1 MFDTLVESGSHSD
14 DLARKGSFFL
24 GTMVLYAVVLLGVA
38 VLSIY
43 LYNDSIP
50 DPSLELLTLVAP
62 VPMAQD
68 DTPKAAEEPKPAA
81 KAEPTVAM
89 VKDMAVI
96 APVTKTNEVAPP
108 TAKVVPT
115 NKTLNVLV
123 GDRDVGD
130 VNAVPTGPVG
140 VVGGTGG
147 GGAGTGGA
155 PKVEVSDEPPPPPPA
170 PTPPPKPK
178 TVVSGGV
185 LNGKAISKPQPAYP
199 PIAKAARASGTVTVQ
214 ILVDESGRVVSA
226 SAVSG
231 HPLLQQ
237 AAVSAARQARF
248 SPTLLSGQPVKVSG
262 VITYNFTTA
271 PASAE
276 GQRRRQLLSRLHP
289 SVAAVVERLL
299 EGRETPG
306 EAEAKFVRD
315 GKAELRI
322 WLTVKSPAVLT
333 QLEELGFELIL
344 DAPSSG
350 LLVGRLPID
359 KLPALA
365 DLQAVRFVAPEES
378 QK

>member
-81 KAEPTVAM
+81 KAAPEVAM

-96 APVTKTNEVAPP
+96 APVTKTNEIAPP
-108 TAKVVPT
+108 TAKVVAT

-155 PKVEVSDEPPPPPPA
+155 PKVEVSDEPPPPPPPA
-170 PTPPPKPK
+170 PTPAPKPK
-178 TVVSGGV
+178 TIVSGGV

-237 AAVSAARQARF
+237 AAVAAARNARF

-262 VITYNFTTA
+262 VITYNF
-271 PASAE
+271 
-276 GQRRRQLLSRLHP
+276 
-289 SVAAVVERLL
+289 
-299 EGRETPG
+299 
-306 EAEAKFVRD
+306 
-315 GKAELRI
+315 
-322 WLTVKSPAVLT
+322 VL
-333 QLEELGFELIL
+333 Q
-344 DAPSSG
+344 
-350 LLVGRLPID
+350 
-359 KLPALA
+359 
-365 DLQAVRFVAPEES
+365 
-378 QK
+378 

>member
-1 MFDTLVESGSHSD
+1 MFDSLVESGSHSD

-24 GTMVLYAVVLLGVA
+24 GTLILYSIVLVTVA
-38 VLSIY
+38 VLSVY

-62 VPMAQD
+62 VPMQQEEAPKAQD
-68 DTPKAAEEPKPAA
+68 EPKPAT
-81 KAEPTVAM
+81 KAEPQVAM

-108 TAKVVPT
+108 TARVVPT
-115 NKTLNVLV
+115 NKTLNVVV

-130 VNAVPTGPVG
+130 VNAVPSGAAVG

-147 GGAGTGGA
+147 GGGGTGGA
-155 PKVEVSDEPPPPPPA
+155 PRVEVADEPPPPPAPK
-170 PTPPPKPK
+170 PTPEPKK

-226 SAVSG
+226 NAVSG

-237 AAVSAARQARF
+237 AAVSAARNARF

-262 VITYNFTTA
+262 VITYNF
-271 PASAE
+271 
-276 GQRRRQLLSRLHP
+276 
-289 SVAAVVERLL
+289 
-299 EGRETPG
+299 
-306 EAEAKFVRD
+306 
-315 GKAELRI
+315 
-322 WLTVKSPAVLT
+322 VL
-333 QLEELGFELIL
+333 Q
-344 DAPSSG
+344 
-350 LLVGRLPID
+350 
-359 KLPALA
+359 
-365 DLQAVRFVAPEES
+365 
-378 QK
+378 

>member
-24 GTMVLYAVVLLGVA
+24 GTMVLYSIVLVAVA

-62 VPMAQD
+62 VPMQAD
-68 DTPKAAEEPKPAA
+68 ETPKAADEPKPAA

-96 APVTKTNEVAPP
+96 APVTKSNEIAPP

-115 NKTLNVLV
+115 NKTLNVMV

-147 GGAGTGGA
+147 GGGGGGGGA
-155 PKVEVSDEPPPPPPA
+155 PVVKSDDEPPPPPPQ

-226 SAVSG
+226 SAVGG

-262 VITYNFTTA
+262 VITYNF
-271 PASAE
+271 
-276 GQRRRQLLSRLHP
+276 
-289 SVAAVVERLL
+289 
-299 EGRETPG
+299 
-306 EAEAKFVRD
+306 
-315 GKAELRI
+315 
-322 WLTVKSPAVLT
+322 VL
-333 QLEELGFELIL
+333 Q
-344 DAPSSG
+344 
-350 LLVGRLPID
+350 
-359 KLPALA
+359 
-365 DLQAVRFVAPEES
+365 
-378 QK
+378 

>member
-1 MFDTLVESGSHSD
+1 MFDTLVESGSHTD

-81 KAEPTVAM
+81 KAAPEVAM

-115 NKTLNVLV
+115 NKTLSVLV

-147 GGAGTGGA
+147 GGAGTGSA
-155 PKVEVSDEPPPPPPA
+155 PKVEVNDEPPPPPPPA

-237 AAVSAARQARF
+237 AAVAAARNARF

-262 VITYNFTTA
+262 VITYNF
-271 PASAE
+271 
-276 GQRRRQLLSRLHP
+276 
-289 SVAAVVERLL
+289 
-299 EGRETPG
+299 
-306 EAEAKFVRD
+306 
-315 GKAELRI
+315 
-322 WLTVKSPAVLT
+322 VL
-333 QLEELGFELIL
+333 Q
-344 DAPSSG
+344 
-350 LLVGRLPID
+350 
-359 KLPALA
+359 
-365 DLQAVRFVAPEES
+365 
-378 QK
+378 

>member
-24 GTMVLYAVVLLGVA
+24 GTMVLYSIVLVAVA

-62 VPMAQD
+62 VPMAQEEA
-68 DTPKAAEEPKPAA
+68 PKAQDEPKPAA

-108 TAKVVPT
+108 TAKIVPT
-115 NKTLNVLV
+115 NKTLNVMV

-147 GGAGTGGA
+147 GGGGGGGTA
-155 PKVEVSDEPPPPPPA
+155 PVVKSDDEPPPPPPQ

-226 SAVSG
+226 NAVSG

-237 AAVSAARQARF
+237 AAVAAARQARF

-262 VITYNFTTA
+262 VITYNF
-271 PASAE
+271 
-276 GQRRRQLLSRLHP
+276 
-289 SVAAVVERLL
+289 
-299 EGRETPG
+299 
-306 EAEAKFVRD
+306 
-315 GKAELRI
+315 
-322 WLTVKSPAVLT
+322 VL
-333 QLEELGFELIL
+333 Q
-344 DAPSSG
+344 
-350 LLVGRLPID
+350 
-359 KLPALA
+359 
-365 DLQAVRFVAPEES
+365 
-378 QK
+378 

>member
-1 MFDTLVESGSHSD
+1 MFDTLVESGSHSG

-24 GTMVLYAVVLLGVA
+24 GTMVLYSIVLVAVA
-38 VLSIY
+38 VLSVY

-62 VPMAQD
+62 VPMQADEAPKAQD
-68 DTPKAAEEPKPAA
+68 EPKPAA
-81 KAEPTVAM
+81 KAEPQVAM

-108 TAKVVPT
+108 TARVVPT
-115 NKTLNVLV
+115 NKTLNVVV

-130 VNAVPTGPVG
+130 VNAVPTGAAVG
-140 VVGGTGG
+140 IVGGTGG

-155 PKVEVSDEPPPPPPA
+155 PKVEVNDEPPPPPAPK
-170 PTPPPKPK
+170 PTPEPPRK

-237 AAVSAARQARF
+237 AAVAAARGARF

-262 VITYNFTTA
+262 VITYNF
-271 PASAE
+271 
-276 GQRRRQLLSRLHP
+276 
-289 SVAAVVERLL
+289 
-299 EGRETPG
+299 
-306 EAEAKFVRD
+306 
-315 GKAELRI
+315 
-322 WLTVKSPAVLT
+322 VL
-333 QLEELGFELIL
+333 Q
-344 DAPSSG
+344 
-350 LLVGRLPID
+350 
-359 KLPALA
+359 
-365 DLQAVRFVAPEES
+365 
-378 QK
+378 

>member
-24 GTMVLYAVVLLGVA
+24 GTLVIYSIVLVVVA

-62 VPMAQD
+62 VPMAEAEA
-68 DTPKAAEEPKPAA
+68 PKAAEEPKPAS
-81 KAEPTVAM
+81 KAAPEVAM

-96 APVTKTNEVAPP
+96 APVTKTNEIAPV

-115 NKTLNVLV
+115 NKTLSVLV

-147 GGAGTGGA
+147 GGAGTGAA
-155 PKVEVSDEPPPPPPA
+155 PKVEVSDEPPPPPPPA

-226 SAVSG
+226 NAVSG

-237 AAVSAARQARF
+237 AAVSAARNARF

-262 VITYNFTTA
+262 VITYNF
-271 PASAE
+271 
-276 GQRRRQLLSRLHP
+276 
-289 SVAAVVERLL
+289 
-299 EGRETPG
+299 
-306 EAEAKFVRD
+306 
-315 GKAELRI
+315 
-322 WLTVKSPAVLT
+322 VL
-333 QLEELGFELIL
+333 Q
-344 DAPSSG
+344 
-350 LLVGRLPID
+350 
-359 KLPALA
+359 
-365 DLQAVRFVAPEES
+365 
-378 QK
+378 

>member
-24 GTMVLYAVVLLGVA
+24 GTLVLYSIVLVAVA

-43 LYNDSIP
+43 LYNDAIP

-62 VPMAQD
+62 VPMAEAEA
-68 DTPKAAEEPKPAA
+68 PKATEEPKPAA
-81 KAEPTVAM
+81 KQEPTVAM
-89 VKDMAVI
+89 VRDMAVI

-237 AAVSAARQARF
+237 AAVSAARNARF

-262 VITYNFTTA
+262 VITYNF
-271 PASAE
+271 
-276 GQRRRQLLSRLHP
+276 
-289 SVAAVVERLL
+289 
-299 EGRETPG
+299 
-306 EAEAKFVRD
+306 
-315 GKAELRI
+315 
-322 WLTVKSPAVLT
+322 VL
-333 QLEELGFELIL
+333 Q
-344 DAPSSG
+344 
-350 LLVGRLPID
+350 
-359 KLPALA
+359 
-365 DLQAVRFVAPEES
+365 
-378 QK
+378 

>member
-43 LYNDSIP
+43 LYNDAIP

-68 DTPKAAEEPKPAA
+68 ETPKAAEEPKPAA
-81 KAEPTVAM
+81 KSEPTVAM

-115 NKTLNVLV
+115 NKTLSVMI
-123 GDRDVGD
+123 GDRNVGD
-130 VNAVPTGPVG
+130 VNAVPTGPVA

-147 GGAGTGGA
+147 GGTGTTGGA

-185 LNGKAISKPQPAYP
+185 LNGKAVSKPPPNYP
-199 PIAKAARASGTVTVQ
+199 PIAKAARAAGTVTVQ

-226 SAVSG
+226 SAVNG

-237 AAVSAARQARF
+237 AAVAAARQARF

-262 VITYNFTTA
+262 VITYNF
-271 PASAE
+271 
-276 GQRRRQLLSRLHP
+276 
-289 SVAAVVERLL
+289 
-299 EGRETPG
+299 
-306 EAEAKFVRD
+306 
-315 GKAELRI
+315 
-322 WLTVKSPAVLT
+322 VL
-333 QLEELGFELIL
+333 Q
-344 DAPSSG
+344 
-350 LLVGRLPID
+350 
-359 KLPALA
+359 
-365 DLQAVRFVAPEES
+365 
-378 QK
+378 

>member
-1 MFDTLVESGSHSD
+1 MFDTLVESGSHTD

-24 GTMVLYAVVLLGVA
+24 GTMVLYSIVLVAVA

-43 LYNDSIP
+43 LYNDAIP

-81 KAEPTVAM
+81 KAAPEVAM

-108 TAKVVPT
+108 TAKVVAT
-115 NKTLNVLV
+115 NKTLNVMV

-147 GGAGTGGA
+147 GGGGTGSA
-155 PKVEVSDEPPPPPPA
+155 PKVEVSDEPPPPPPPA

-237 AAVSAARQARF
+237 AAVAAARNARF

-262 VITYNFTTA
+262 VITYNF
-271 PASAE
+271 
-276 GQRRRQLLSRLHP
+276 
-289 SVAAVVERLL
+289 
-299 EGRETPG
+299 
-306 EAEAKFVRD
+306 
-315 GKAELRI
+315 
-322 WLTVKSPAVLT
+322 VL
-333 QLEELGFELIL
+333 Q
-344 DAPSSG
+344 
-350 LLVGRLPID
+350 
-359 KLPALA
+359 
-365 DLQAVRFVAPEES
+365 
-378 QK
+378 

>member
-1 MFDTLVESGSHSD
+1 MFDTLVESGSHTD

-24 GTMVLYAVVLLGVA
+24 GTMVLYGIVLLGVA

-68 DTPKAAEEPKPAA
+68 DTPKAQDEPKPAA
-81 KAEPTVAM
+81 KQDQTVAM

-96 APVTKTNEVAPP
+96 APVTKTNEIAPP
-108 TAKVVPT
+108 TAKVVQT
-115 NKTLNVLV
+115 NKSLSVLV

-147 GGAGTGGA
+147 GGGGTGGA
-155 PKVEVSDEPPPPPPA
+155 PKVEVSDEPPPPPPPA

-185 LNGKAISKPQPAYP
+185 LNGKAVSKPAPAYP
-199 PIAKAARASGTVTVQ
+199 AIAKAARAAGTVTVQ
-214 ILVDESGRVVSA
+214 ILVDEQGRVISA

-237 AAVSAARQARF
+237 AAVAAARQARF

-262 VITYNFTTA
+262 VITYNF
-271 PASAE
+271 
-276 GQRRRQLLSRLHP
+276 
-289 SVAAVVERLL
+289 
-299 EGRETPG
+299 
-306 EAEAKFVRD
+306 
-315 GKAELRI
+315 
-322 WLTVKSPAVLT
+322 VL
-333 QLEELGFELIL
+333 Q
-344 DAPSSG
+344 
-350 LLVGRLPID
+350 
-359 KLPALA
+359 
-365 DLQAVRFVAPEES
+365 
-378 QK
+378 

>member
-1 MFDTLVESGSHSD
+1 MFDTLVESGSHSGD
-14 DLARKGSFFL
+14 IARKGSFFL
-24 GTMVLYAVVLLGVA
+24 GTMVLYLIVLVAVS

-62 VPMAQD
+62 VPMAQEEA
-68 DTPKAAEEPKPAA
+68 PKAQDEPKPAA
-81 KAEPTVAM
+81 KAAPEVAM

-147 GGAGTGGA
+147 GGGGGGGSA
-155 PKVEVSDEPPPPPPA
+155 PVVASNDEPPPPPPPA

-226 SAVSG
+226 SAVNG

-237 AAVSAARQARF
+237 AAVAAARNARF

-262 VITYNFTTA
+262 VITYNF
-271 PASAE
+271 
-276 GQRRRQLLSRLHP
+276 
-289 SVAAVVERLL
+289 
-299 EGRETPG
+299 
-306 EAEAKFVRD
+306 
-315 GKAELRI
+315 
-322 WLTVKSPAVLT
+322 VL
-333 QLEELGFELIL
+333 Q
-344 DAPSSG
+344 
-350 LLVGRLPID
+350 
-359 KLPALA
+359 
-365 DLQAVRFVAPEES
+365 
-378 QK
+378 